1 MIQRNYHIA
10 FAVLML
16 LSSSL
21 PFLFPA
27 TMMVQR
33 AVAVH
38 EMKEK
43 LEREELQEIR
53 VLARSIQWIKS
64 GKECMI
70 NNRMFDVKE
79 MDASGDS
86 VVLKGLYDD
95 KEKEIVARMESIST
109 PIHQDQERSNTI
121 YQLTHLVLDCTEQ
134 KTLPA
139 ICDPLKNIFPHCQ
152 PSTLC
157 LRCSTPLYSPP
168 ESI

>member
-1 MIQRNYHIA
+1 MNQRHYHIA
-10 FAVLML
+10 FALLML

-27 TMMVQR
+27 TLMVQR
-33 AVAVH
+33 AVVVH

-43 LEREELQEIR
+43 LEREELLEIR
-53 VLARSIQWIKS
+53 VPARSIKWNKS

-79 MDASGDS
+79 LSTSGDS

-95 KEKEIVARMESIST
+95 QEKEIVARMGSIST

-121 YQLTHLVLDCTEQ
+121 YQMTHLVFDYTERP
-134 KTLPA
+134 LPA
-139 ICDPLKNIFPHCQ
+139 ICNPIKNIFPQ
-152 PSTLC
+152 LPPSLLC
-157 LRCSTPLYSPP
+157 VRSSSPPYSPP
-168 ESI
+168 DRI